1 MKQIFCIQRHAI
13 GECIS
18 ITGAKEFFLED
29 LECQGWVGQQ
39 EAEKAEGYRI
49 HLGAGH
55 GGDNRYKTLGLKGPF
70 DIN

>member
-1 MKQIFCIQRHAI
+1 MKQVFHIQRHAI

-18 ITGAKEFFLED
+18 STGVKEFFLED
-29 LECQGWVGQQ
+29 LEFQGWAGQQ
-39 EAEKAEGYRI
+39 ETEKAEGYSI
-49 HLGAGH
+49 HLGAGR